1 MVQFARNEAGV
12 EDLAFLSPT
21 DVVVSTEDALPYIA
35 SVQRQAVRVE
45 AEIVGT
51 DCDAVRHVRVTDTG
65 DIWTAA
71 DDGIV
76 RSYTPW

>member
-1 MVQFARNEAGV
+1 MVQFARNEAAV

-21 DVVVSTEDALPYIA
+21 DVVMGAEDGLPYVA
-35 SVQRQAVRVE
+35 SLQGDAVRVE

-51 DCDAVRHVRVTDTG
+51 DCDAVRHIRVTDTG

-71 DDGIV
+71 DDGVV